1 MLIEVADQKIAIQQ
15 DEDAIRAAIKKS
27 DDEKDMILIVSDL
40 SRNDKPDMI
49 VTWKVLENGLIWKA
63 NVELAMEDVGE
74 SSFYSVD
81 VYVVAPN
88 QRSCSIHCDYNVS
101 RV

>member
-1 MLIEVADQKIAIQQ
+1 MF
-15 DEDAIRAAIKKS
+15 
-27 DDEKDMILIVSDL
+27 
-40 SRNDKPDMI
+40 KPDMI
-49 VTWKVLENGLIWKA
+49 VTWKDHLENGLIWKV

-88 QRSCSIHCDYNVS
+88 QSLAQYIVTTMYPEFESLSVDDEPMTPESYS
-101 RV
+101 KAFEQK

>member
-1 MLIEVADQKIAIQQ
+1 MK
-15 DEDAIRAAIKKS
+15 
-27 DDEKDMILIVSDL
+27 
-40 SRNDKPDMI
+40 KPDMI
-49 VTWKVLENGLIWKA
+49 VTWKEHLENGLIWKA

-88 QRSCSIHCDYNVS
+88 QNLAQYIVTTMYPEFESLSVDDEPMTPESYS
-101 RV
+101 KAFE

>member
-1 MLIEVADQKIAIQQ
+1 
-15 DEDAIRAAIKKS
+15 
-27 DDEKDMILIVSDL
+27 MI
-40 SRNDKPDMI
+40 KPDMI
-49 VTWKVLENGLIWKA
+49 VTWKEHLENGLIWKA

-88 QRSCSIHCDYNVS
+88 QNLAQYIVTTMYPEFDSLCIDDEPMTPESYS
-101 RV
+101 KAFEQK

>member
-1 MLIEVADQKIAIQQ
+1 
-15 DEDAIRAAIKKS
+15 
-27 DDEKDMILIVSDL
+27 MI
-40 SRNDKPDMI
+40 KPDMI
-49 VTWKVLENGLIWKA
+49 VTWKEHLENGLIWKA

-88 QRSCSIHCDYNVS
+88 QSLAQYIVTTMYPEFESLCVDDEPMTPESYS
-101 RV
+101 KAFEQK

>member
-1 MLIEVADQKIAIQQ
+1 
-15 DEDAIRAAIKKS
+15 
-27 DDEKDMILIVSDL
+27 MI
-40 SRNDKPDMI
+40 KPDMI
-49 VTWKVLENGLIWKA
+49 VTWKEHLENGLIWKA

-88 QRSCSIHCDYNVS
+88 QSLAQYIVTTMYPEFESLCIDDEPMTPESYS
-101 RV
+101 KSFK

>member
-1 MLIEVADQKIAIQQ
+1 
-15 DEDAIRAAIKKS
+15 
-27 DDEKDMILIVSDL
+27 
-40 SRNDKPDMI
+40 MI
-49 VTWKVLENGLIWKA
+49 VTWKEHLENGLIWKA

-88 QRSCSIHCDYNVS
+88 QSLAQYIVTTMYPEFDSLCIDDEPMTPESYS
-101 RV
+101 KAFE

>member
-1 MLIEVADQKIAIQQ
+1 
-15 DEDAIRAAIKKS
+15 
-27 DDEKDMILIVSDL
+27 MII
-40 SRNDKPDMI
+40 PDMI
-49 VTWKVLENGLIWKA
+49 ITWKEHLENGLIWKA

-88 QRSCSIHCDYNVS
+88 QSLAQYIVTTMYPEFESLSVDDEPMTPETYGKAFE
-101 RV
+101 

>member
-1 MLIEVADQKIAIQQ
+1 
-15 DEDAIRAAIKKS
+15 
-27 DDEKDMILIVSDL
+27 MI
-40 SRNDKPDMI
+40 KPDMI
-49 VTWKVLENGLIWKA
+49 VTWKEHLENGLIWKA

-88 QRSCSIHCDYNVS
+88 QSLAQYIVTTIYPEFDSLSLDDEPMTPESYS
-101 RV
+101 KAFE

>member
-1 MLIEVADQKIAIQQ
+1 
-15 DEDAIRAAIKKS
+15 
-27 DDEKDMILIVSDL
+27 MI
-40 SRNDKPDMI
+40 KPDII
-49 VTWKVLENGLIWKA
+49 VTWKDHLKNGLIWKA

-88 QRSCSIHCDYNVS
+88 QSLAQYIVTTMYPEFDSLSVDDEPITPETYGKAFD
-101 RV
+101 

>member
-1 MLIEVADQKIAIQQ
+1 
-15 DEDAIRAAIKKS
+15 
-27 DDEKDMILIVSDL
+27 MI
-40 SRNDKPDMI
+40 KPDMI
-49 VTWKVLENGLIWKA
+49 LTWKDHLKRGWIWKV

-88 QRSCSIHCDYNVS
+88 QSLAQYIVTTMYPEFESLCVDDEPMTPESYS
-101 RV
+101 EAFE

>member
-1 MLIEVADQKIAIQQ
+1 
-15 DEDAIRAAIKKS
+15 
-27 DDEKDMILIVSDL
+27 MI
-40 SRNDKPDMI
+40 KPDMI
-49 VTWKVLENGLIWKA
+49 VTWKEHLENGLIWKA

-88 QRSCSIHCDYNVS
+88 QSLAQYIVTTMYPEFDSLCIDDEPMTPETYSKAFE
-101 RV
+101 

>member
-1 MLIEVADQKIAIQQ
+1 
-15 DEDAIRAAIKKS
+15 
-27 DDEKDMILIVSDL
+27 
-40 SRNDKPDMI
+40 MI
-49 VTWKVLENGLIWKA
+49 VTWKEHLENGLIWKA

-88 QRSCSIHCDYNVS
+88 QSLAQYIVTTMYPEFESLCVDDEPMTPENYSKAFE
-101 RV
+101 

>member
-1 MLIEVADQKIAIQQ
+1 
-15 DEDAIRAAIKKS
+15 
-27 DDEKDMILIVSDL
+27 MI
-40 SRNDKPDMI
+40 KPDMI
-49 VTWKVLENGLIWKA
+49 VTWKEHLENGLIWKA

-88 QRSCSIHCDYNVS
+88 QSLAQYIVTTMYPEFDSLCIDDEPMTPESYS
-101 RV
+101 KAFE

>member
-1 MLIEVADQKIAIQQ
+1 
-15 DEDAIRAAIKKS
+15 
-27 DDEKDMILIVSDL
+27 MI
-40 SRNDKPDMI
+40 KPDMI
-49 VTWKVLENGLIWKA
+49 VTWKDHLKRGWIWKV

-88 QRSCSIHCDYNVS
+88 QSLAQYIVTTMYPEFESLCVDDEPITPESYS
-101 RV
+101 EAFE

>member
-1 MLIEVADQKIAIQQ
+1 
-15 DEDAIRAAIKKS
+15 
-27 DDEKDMILIVSDL
+27 MI
-40 SRNDKPDMI
+40 KPDMI
-49 VTWKVLENGLIWKA
+49 VTWKEHLENGLIWKA

-88 QRSCSIHCDYNVS
+88 QNLAQYIVTTMYPEFESLCIDDEPMTPESYS
-101 RV
+101 KAFEQK